1 MFRRKHLHPSGNK
14 KLYLTDREFIKD
26 LLQDSGHILFSKLFT
41 VDCQNG
47 YSKFLFQMFYSFS
60 GFLTVGSLGVYQ
72 DQKGFSLD
80 FQLFYGLFL
89 CRDKI
94 FSGNLPETSV
104 CCDYNPDGG
113 MLADH
118 FFRPNPGRIMKRDR
132 FFLPWCFDHPFPAF
146 FHISGCILYQKAYTV
161 NEFYPDFL
169 VFPYGY
175 FHCFFWNKFGFYGG
189 DHFSGTA

>member
-80 FQLFYGLFL
+80 FQFFYGLFL
-89 CRDKI
+89 CRNKI
-94 FSGNLPETSV
+94 FSGNLPKTSV
-104 CCDYNPDGG
+104 CCDYNPNGG

-118 FFRPNPGRIMKRDR
+118 FFRSNAGCIMERDC
-132 FFLPWCFDHPFPAF
+132 FFLPGSFDHPLPAF